1 MNLSEERNYQ
11 KLMETLEAM
20 ELSEEN
26 RKLAEQYLDMSLP
39 ENRELLKEVKRQDFS
54 RLDREKQQKARAYGE
69 HLQKRGRTEEMER
82 FVRFAAAAGGSTACY
97 VLISYGWNL
106 DRYKDCL
113 TDAQKA
119 AIKAEAIAWTTWQ
132 LRDAAKNIDQKDPE
146 ILREAATLCY
156 HKSSNAQVL
165 LLGLSLRY
173 EKSGKAAGGFLKG
186 LFSKVSKEKP
196 GKEIADAAKTL
207 EENLVG
213 SIGNLFVGTA
223 PAQEDRKRLEAFA
236 QKSSPEKEVPAEV
249 WGILRGKQT
258 SEYLVSLLS
267 GAAFLGMEH
276 SEVLVNFLRLLAA
289 MDREMNRTVVLDT
302 CLKIGGKQWFED
314 HIEML
319 EELLPMDQERFVLW
333 CLTHKAEGSLGRM
346 IKKSPEIIRQS
357 LPQVPTEYYD
367 HLLSRISRE
376 NPSLFKELSVSG
388 KEDFRRRLAEEITS
402 RYMQTQ
408 TNGQGQQEAIRYL
421 LGEAEL
427 AAVYPFVSE
436 WRKGWH
442 YDNGRSQKMY
452 QLKESGREPQL
463 YRRAVVLEGLC
474 MRASFFVS
482 HWYGKYHR
490 IDKEEIKGILSVFEQ
505 EQLPFSYQMEAFEG
519 IYNSFYQEKD
529 KTAFMNEC
537 VMVLAGKRQQWEEEF
552 VSSAREG
559 SAFTRFL
566 CIRILD
572 IYWKEYKDVLLSC
585 AMDSARQ
592 VRELLAAVYES
603 HKEWEPEMK
612 AMLTSKKSQE
622 RELAVLVLRKWGA
635 SAYRELLENALATE
649 KSKKIRELLQSSLGM
664 EPLEAELVQAGEK
677 TTAELVKE
685 VLKGGK
691 KRKVSW
697 ALEAPLPEVHKA
709 DGSIASEEELAAV
722 LVCYADMGVP
732 GVSKEAK
739 RLAEDLNPK
748 ELAGYVGMVFSR
760 WLDTGA
766 EAKKKW
772 VLYAASIHGG
782 EEIIPALHA
791 QIQEWPK
798 ASRGAM
804 AAEAVK
810 ALTLNG
816 SATALLLVDQIS
828 RKFKFRQ
835 VKAAAGDALSYAAKE
850 LGITKEELED
860 RIVPDLGF
868 DAAMERSFDYG
879 SRSFKVVLTPAL
891 ELLVFDGEGK
901 KLKSLPAPGKKD
913 DPQKAGQAADAFK
926 LLKKQLKTVVTNQ
939 KLRLEQALSAER
951 LWSAEKWQALFV
963 ENPVMH
969 QFAIGLIWGVY
980 ENGSLKDTF
989 RYMEDGSFNTVE
1001 EEEYELPEGGAVGLV
1016 HPIELDQDSLSAWKE
1031 QLSDYE
1037 ITQPIEQ
1044 LERPVYRL
1052 QEEERG
1058 QEELTRFGGKLLN
1071 GLSLSGKLQTMG
1083 WYRGSVQDAGGYY
1096 SFYRED
1102 GRLGVELEFSGLFV
1116 GDENEEVTVY
1126 GAQFYRAGTVKRGSY
1141 VYDTVKKENR
1151 FRLGEVNPR
1160 YFSEIVLQL
1169 TRATASSTEQA
1180 AYPDCKK

>member
-11 KLMETLEAM
+11 KLMETLDAM

-26 RKLAEQYLDMSLP
+26 RGLAEQYLDMSLE
-39 ENRELLKEVKRQDFS
+39 ENQELLGEAKRQDFS
-54 RLDREKQQKARAYGE
+54 QLAREKQQKAKAYVE
-69 HLQKRGRTEEMER
+69 HLQKRGRTQELGR
-82 FVRFAAAAGGSTACY
+82 FVRFGAAVGGSTACY

-106 DRYKDCL
+106 DRYKDYL
-113 TDAQKA
+113 TEAQKA

-132 LRDAAKNIDQKDPE
+132 LREAAKNIDQKNPQ
-146 ILREAATLCY
+146 ILRDAAKLCY

-173 EKSGKAAGGFLKG
+173 EKSGKDSGGFLKG
-186 LFSKVSKEKP
+186 LFSKISQEKP
-196 GKEIADAAKTL
+196 KKEITDVVKAL
-207 EENLVG
+207 EENLTG
-213 SIGNLFVGTA
+213 SIGNLFGGTA
-223 PAQEDRKRLEAFA
+223 PSQEDIKRLEDFA
-236 QKSSPEKEVPAEV
+236 AKASPEKEIPAQV

-258 SEYLVSLLS
+258 SEYLVSLLA
-267 GAAFLGMEH
+267 GAAFLGMEY
-276 SEVLVNFLRLLAA
+276 SKVLVNFLRLLAA
-289 MDREMNRTVVLDT
+289 MDREGGRTAVLDT
-302 CLKIGGKQWFED
+302 CQKIGGRQWFEE
-314 HIEML
+314 HIEAL
-319 EELLPMDQERFVLW
+319 EELLPVEGDTFVLW
-333 CLTHKAEGSLGRM
+333 CLIHKAEGSLGRL
-346 IKKSPEIIRQS
+346 IKKHPEAVRQAM
-357 LPQVPTEYYD
+357 PGVPTEYYD
-367 HLLSRISRE
+367 FLMTKIGKE
-376 NPSLFKELSVSG
+376 NPSLFQELQISG
-388 KEDFRRRLAEEITS
+388 KADFRRRLAEEITS
-402 RYMQTQ
+402 RYVQTQ

-421 LGEAEL
+421 LGETEL
-427 AAVYPFVSE
+427 DTIYPLVGE

-442 YDNGRSQKMY
+442 YDNGRNQKIY

-474 MRASFFVS
+474 MRAGFFTS
-482 HWYGKYHR
+482 HWYGKYHQ
-490 IDKEEIKGILSVFEQ
+490 IDKEEIQGILGVFE
-505 EQLPFSYQMEAFEG
+505 EEKVHFSWQMEALEG
-519 IYNSFYQEKD
+519 IHNGFYQEKD
-529 KTAFMNEC
+529 KTAFVNQC
-537 VMVLAGKRQQWEEEF
+537 VPVLAGKRQQWEEEF
-552 VSSAREG
+552 VRAAREG
-559 SAFTRFL
+559 SAFTRFV
-566 CIRILD
+566 CIRVLD
-572 IYWKEYKDVLLSC
+572 IYWKEYRDVLLSC
-585 AMDSARQ
+585 AMDSSRQ
-592 VRELLAAVYES
+592 VRELLVAVYES
-603 HKEWEPEMK
+603 HREWEPQIK

-622 RELAVLVLRKWGA
+622 RELAVLVMQKWGA
-635 SAYRELLENALATE
+635 SSYRELLEAALATE
-649 KSKKIRELLQSSLGM
+649 KSKKIKELLERSLGM
-664 EPLEAELVQAGEK
+664 EPREEAQVQAGEK

-685 VLKGGK
+685 ILKGGK

-697 ALEAPLPEVHKA
+697 ALEEPLPKVHKA
-709 DGSIASEEELAAV
+709 DGEMASEDELAAV
-722 LVCYADMGVP
+722 LVCYADMGIP
-732 GVSKEAK
+732 GVNKDAV
-739 RLAEDLNPK
+739 RLAETLDRK
-748 ELAGYVGMVFSR
+748 ELAGFVGMVFGR
-760 WLDTGA
+760 WLDAGA

-782 EEIIPALHA
+782 EEIVPVLHA
-791 QIQEWPK
+791 QIQEWPGV
-798 ASRGAM
+798 SRGAM

-810 ALTLNG
+810 ALALNG

-835 VKAAAGDALSYAAKE
+835 VKTAAGEALSYAAKE

-868 DAAMERSFDYG
+868 DDRMERSFDYG
-879 SRSFKVVLTPAL
+879 SRSFKVALTPTL

-901 KLKSLPAPGKKD
+901 KLKSLPAPGKRD
-913 DPQKAGQAADAFK
+913 DAEKAGKASEAFK
-926 LLKKQLKTVVTNQ
+926 LLKKQLKTVVGNQ

-951 LWSAEKWQALFV
+951 VWTAAKWRALFV

-1001 EEEYELPEGGAVGLV
+1001 EEEYELPEDGAIGLV
-1016 HPIELDQDSLSAWKE
+1016 HPIELDAESLSAWKE

-1037 ITQPIEQ
+1037 IVQPIEQ
-1044 LERPVYRL
+1044 LLRPVYPL
-1052 QEEERG
+1052 KEEERQ

-1071 GLSLSGKLQTMG
+1071 GLSLSGKLQTQG

-1102 GRLGVELEFSGLFV
+1102 GELGVELEFSGLFV

-1151 FRLGEVNPR
+1151 FRLGEVSPR

-1169 TRATASSTEQA
+1169 TRATASSTEQV
-1180 AYPDCKK
+1180 AYPECKG